1 MPPYRTIT
9 SNEEPFFTGHFSYM
23 VAFATL
29 KVDGMIDD
37 GKRYLPQ
44 LCLGN
49 RGIYETA
56 ALVPR
61 TPTAEFPH
69 QIAVAAEKVLEAEDI
84 IGFTPEAIHQVQAI
98 G

>member
-1 MPPYRTIT
+1 
-9 SNEEPFFTGHFSYM
+9 M

-29 KVDGMIDD
+29 KADGMIDD

-44 LCLGN
+44 LCPRN

-56 ALVPR
+56 GLVTR

-69 QIAVAAEKVLEAEDI
+69 KIAVAGKKVLEVEDI
-84 IGFTPEAIHQVQAI
+84 INFTPKAIHQVQAI

>member
-1 MPPYRTIT
+1 MW
-9 SNEEPFFTGHFSYM
+9 HFSYM

-29 KVDGMIDD
+29 KADGMIDD
-37 GKRYLPQ
+37 GKKVSFLT
-44 LCLGN
+44 LSGKKF

-61 TPTAEFPH
+61 TTTAEFPH

-84 IGFTPEAIHQVQAI
+84 INFTPEAIHQVQAI
-98 G
+98 GEEPVMWF